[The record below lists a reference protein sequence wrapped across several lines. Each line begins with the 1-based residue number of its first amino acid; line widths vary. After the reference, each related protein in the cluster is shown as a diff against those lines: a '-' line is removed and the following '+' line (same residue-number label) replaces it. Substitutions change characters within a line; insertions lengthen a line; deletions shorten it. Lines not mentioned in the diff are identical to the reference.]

1 MAPASSYGALKQ
13 PPLPSLLDRLQDDG
27 EAGATGQALPIARQ
41 VEALRRAVRR
51 DLEMLL
57 NTRQRCISPPPDLDE
72 VRLSVM
78 DYGIPD
84 FTGEDM
90 AAPEHR
96 ELLRAAVEDTIR
108 RFEPRFLQVSVSMA
122 GESEPMD
129 RRLCFRI
136 EALMRAYP
144 SPEPV
149 VFDSFLDPVTRDMEV
164 RSADHG

>member
-1 MAPASSYGALKQ
+1 MAYGALKQ
-13 PPLPSLLDRLQDDG
+13 PPLPSLLDRLRDDD
-27 EAGATGQALPIARQ
+27 AIDSLTGPNASISRQ

-57 NTRQRCISPPPDLDE
+57 NTRHRCISPPADLDE
-72 VRLSVM
+72 VRLSVV
-78 DYGIPD
+78 DYGTPD

-96 ELLRAAVEDTIR
+96 EGLRKAVEDSIR
-108 RFEPRFLQVSVSMA
+108 RFEPRFLKVSVSMM
-122 GESEPMD
+122 GETNPED

-164 RSADHG
+164 RPGDHG

>member
-1 MAPASSYGALKQ
+1 MAYGALKQ
-13 PPLPSLLDRLQDDG
+13 PPLPSLLDRLRDDD
-27 EAGATGQALPIARQ
+27 AVDALTGPNASVTRQ

-51 DLEMLL
+51 DLELLL
-57 NTRQRCISPPPDLDE
+57 NTRVRCISPPADLDE
-72 VRLSVM
+72 VRQSVV

-96 ELLRAAVEDTIR
+96 DGLRRAIEAAIR
-108 RFEPRFLQVSVSMA
+108 RFEPRFLQVSVTLS
-122 GESEPMD
+122 GETNMED

-149 VFDSFLDPVTRDMEV
+149 VFDSFMDPVTRDMEV
-164 RSADHG
+164 RPGDHG

>member
-1 MAPASSYGALKQ
+1 MAYGALKQ
-13 PPLPSLLDRLQDDG
+13 PPLPSILDRLRDD
-27 EAGATGQALPIARQ
+27 EAVDALTGPNASVSRQ

-57 NTRQRCISPPPDLDE
+57 NTRVRCISPPADLDE
-72 VRLSVM
+72 VRTSVVN
-78 DYGIPD
+78 YGTPD

-96 ELLRAAVEDTIR
+96 EGLRKAVEDAIR
-108 RFEPRFLQVSVSMA
+108 RFEPRFLQASVSIVGDSA
-122 GESEPMD
+122 DPEE
-129 RRLCFRI
+129 RRMCFRI

-149 VFDSFLDPVTRDMEV
+149 VFDSFMDPVTRDMEV
-164 RSADHG
+164 RPGDHGG

>member
-1 MAPASSYGALKQ
+1 MAAYGALKQ
-13 PPLPSLLDRLQDDG
+13 PPMPSLIDRLRDD
-27 EAGATGQALPIARQ
+27 EAIDGLTGPNASVSRQ
-41 VEALRRAVRR
+41 VESLRRAVRR
-51 DLEMLL
+51 DLEALL
-57 NTRQRCISPPPDLDE
+57 NTRHRCISPPADLDE
-72 VRLSVM
+72 VRLSVV

-96 ELLRAAVEDTIR
+96 EGLRKAVEDAIR
-108 RFEPRFLQVSVSMA
+108 RFEPRFLQAAVSIV
-122 GESEPMD
+122 GDLDPDD

-149 VFDSFLDPVTRDMEV
+149 VFDSFMDPVTRDMEV
-164 RSADHG
+164 RSSDHG